1 MNCAWIGGLSR
12 DSLELHNPSSILV
25 IVEDWIC
32 IVMVAPECVAID
44 GASSE
49 RPETVCSFSD
59 RGSLNCRGLCQVVA
73 IRDCTELSLD
83 CMDCVRIAADSGLA
97 IALQSRKLAHNSQNA
112 VAIENRKIKDS
123 MGIARFQEDHLSTI
137 FPYKIL

>member
-1 MNCAWIGGLSR
+1 MDCARIGGLSR
-12 DSLELHNPSSILV
+12 DSLELHSPSSILV
-25 IVEDWIC
+25 IVEDWIS
-32 IVMVAPECVAID
+32 IAMVAPECVAID

-83 CMDCVRIAADSGLA
+83 FMDCVRIAADSGLA
-97 IALQSRKLAHNSQNA
+97 IDRSIQKIGTQFTKCSRN
-112 VAIENRKIKDS
+112 
-123 MGIARFQEDHLSTI
+123 
-137 FPYKIL
+137 